1 MATFFGEVVTGSYRY
16 IDPDH
21 PDYNDTRAAPQSW
34 SLADKIPQ
42 EESLLIVTEGD
53 IAGSYVRLLHDCQP
67 VARIQADTGGKVEVV
82 RGEKFTQV
90 LCSGQETG
98 NLGSVVM
105 SLAADTCTVLLL
117 GSRHVSQLKS
127 EEDTCGVHCLVT
139 KKWEGVTP
147 CPTLPSPNIVSGLL
161 ASLLTEGQMTGKRVM
176 AIITFT
182 EVMTVDSL
190 SLEPFKVIHK
200 LDAVTKADL
209 KQPSNISAELSKL
222 KMFHCPSNLYM

>member
-21 PDYNDTRAAPQSW
+21 PDYNDTRAAPQAW
-34 SLADKIPQ
+34 ALTENIPQ
-42 EESLLIVTEGD
+42 EDKLLIVTEGD

-67 VARIQADTGGKVEVV
+67 VTSIEADGGGKVEVA

-98 NLGSVVM
+98 NLGSLVM
-105 SLAADTCTVLLL
+105 SLASDTCSVLLL
-117 GSRHVSQLKS
+117 ASRHVSQLKS

-139 KKWEGVTP
+139 KRWEGALP

-161 ASLLTEGQMTGKRVM
+161 ASLLTEGQMKGKRVM

-182 EVMTVDSL
+182 DVMAVDSL
-190 SLEPFKVIHK
+190 NLEPFKVIHK
-200 LDAVTKADL
+200 LDAVSKAGL
-209 KQPSNISAELSKL
+209 KQPSNIASEVSKL
-222 KMFHCPSNLYM
+222 KLFSCPANLYM

>member
-21 PDYNDTRAAPQSW
+21 PDYNDTRAAPQVW
-34 SLADKIPQ
+34 SLSEKIPQ
-42 EESLLIVTEGD
+42 EDGLLIVTEGD
-53 IAGSYVRLLHDCQP
+53 IAGSYMRLLHDCQP
-67 VARIQADTGGKVEVV
+67 VASIQADNGANVEIV
-82 RGEKFTQV
+82 RGGKFTQV

-98 NLGSVVM
+98 NLGPLVM
-105 SLAADTCTVLLL
+105 SLASDTCSVLLL
-117 GSRHVSQLKS
+117 TSRHVSQLKS

-139 KKWEGVTP
+139 KKWEGATP

-161 ASLLTEGQMTGKRVM
+161 ASLLTEGQMAGKRVM

-182 EVMTVDSL
+182 DVMAVDSL
-190 SLEPFKVIHK
+190 SLDPFKIIHK

-209 KQPSNISAELSKL
+209 KQPTNIGSELSKL
-222 KMFHCPSNLYM
+222 KLFSCPANLYM